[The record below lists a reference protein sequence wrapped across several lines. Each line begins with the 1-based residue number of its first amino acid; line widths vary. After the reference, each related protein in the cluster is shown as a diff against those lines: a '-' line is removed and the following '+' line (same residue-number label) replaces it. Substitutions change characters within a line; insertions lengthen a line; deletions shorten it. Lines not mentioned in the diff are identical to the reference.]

1 MKSAKNV
8 TSRRVILYIYMDGYA
23 VGGGYHV
30 CVCALIAKYM

>member
-8 TSRRVILYIYMDGYA
+8 TSRRVIYIYMDGYA

-30 CVCALIAKYM
+30 CVCALIAMYM